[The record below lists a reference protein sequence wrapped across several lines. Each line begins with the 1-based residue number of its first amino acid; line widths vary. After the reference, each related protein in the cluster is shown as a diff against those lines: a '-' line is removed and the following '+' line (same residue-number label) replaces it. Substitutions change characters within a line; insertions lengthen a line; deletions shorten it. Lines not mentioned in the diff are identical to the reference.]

1 MSQLSTSARG
11 AGDGPLTGGG
21 VALHVPDSRAALND
35 FHAEIKQTVAAAAAA
50 GTPWSPGVEALAQLI
65 DADPIIRMF
74 VEQMLAQVQ
83 ALPGAPPSTVTT
95 VDELLGALNTI
106 VTFAPLYDPDPAK
119 RHAFPMSSLFAYMMM
134 TVAGES
140 LFRTRSYN
148 AALQVILRE
157 WCAYLDGAESAS
169 VLNDGYTGWIS
180 PPAVAEFQLDQFV
193 FDPSAPHGDWDSY
206 NAFFHREI
214 ELEYR
219 PIAGPD
225 DPKVVVS
232 ANDGNLVSVARDVQR
247 TDMFW
252 LKGEP
257 FSLADML
264 DRSAYVDRFVGGDVF
279 QTFLSGGNYHRWR
292 APIAS
297 TVRAASVV
305 DGLMFSDAESA
316 GWDPNGV
323 LSEGYYAAVNTR
335 GLVFIESDDPVIGMV
350 CVIPI
355 GITEISSVTISV
367 RPGDVIAKGDELGWF
382 SYGGSSMCLVF
393 QPGAI
398 AYYTVPEAP
407 PKPIVD
413 PSSGPPVLVNAQ
425 IAVANV

>member
-1 MSQLSTSARG
+1 MSQVTTNPPG
-11 AGDGPLTGGG
+11 AGGGPLTGGG
-21 VALHVPDSRAALND
+21 VALHVPDSREALNA
-35 FHAEIKQTVAAAAAA
+35 FHADIKKTVAAAADA
-50 GTPWSPGVEALAQLI
+50 GTPWSPAVQAMAELI
-65 DADPIIRMF
+65 AADAIVRMF

-83 ALPGAPPSTVTT
+83 ELPGAPPSTVTT
-95 VDELLGALNTI
+95 VDELLGALDAI
-106 VTFAPLYDPDPAK
+106 VTLAPLYNPDPAK

-140 LFRTRSYN
+140 LFRTRSFN
-148 AALQVILRE
+148 AALQAILKE
-157 WCAYLDGAESAS
+157 WCAYLDSADSAS

-193 FDPSAPHGDWDSY
+193 FDPSAPHGGWSSY
-206 NAFFHREI
+206 NDFFHREI
-214 ELEYR
+214 KAEYR
-219 PIAGPD
+219 PIAGPGD
-225 DPKVVVS
+225 AKVVVS

-257 FSLADML
+257 FSLVDML
-264 DRSAYVDRFVGGDVF
+264 DRSEYVDRFVGGDVV

-292 APIAS
+292 APIAG
-297 TVRAASVV
+297 TVRAAKVV

-335 GLVFIESDDPVIGMV
+335 GLVFVESDDPVIGMV

-355 GITEISSVTISV
+355 GITEISSVQIAV
-367 RPGDVIAKGDELGWF
+367 KPGDKVEKGDELGWF

-398 AYYTVPEAP
+398 AYYTMPAPP
-407 PKPIVD
+407 PKPVVD